1 MKKLNSFTLK
11 TFAIIA
17 MIMDHIFTYLMST
30 SIHVPLWF
38 SSIGKLA
45 SPIFFYLIVEG
56 FFHTKSRKRYFA
68 RLAIFGGVMIILDII
83 LGIHNNIFLSLSLSI
98 LLLICVDYLRNIEDK
113 KKKFLFII
121 PILGIGFLYFNTE
134 ASIYGFIETLI
145 FYFCREKKVLLS
157 ILFVSFYGLFLA
169 TVLQATNPLIFTVNN
184 QWMSVFAIIPILMYN
199 GKLGLKNTFTKWMF
213 YIVYPL
219 HLTIIILLRNA
230 LM

>member
-68 RLAIFGGVMIILDII
+68 RLAIFGGVMIILDTI
-83 LGIHNNIFLSLSLSI
+83 LGIHNNIFLSLSLSV
-98 LLLICVDYLRNIEDK
+98 LLLICIDYFRNIEDK
-113 KKKFLFII
+113 RKKFLFII
-121 PILGIGFLYFNTE
+121 PILEIGFLYFNTE
-134 ASIYGFIETLI
+134 ASIYGFVETLI

>member
-56 FFHTKSRKRYFA
+56 FFHTKSKKRYFA
-68 RLAIFGGVMIILDII
+68 RLAIFGGVMIILDTI
-83 LGIHNNIFLSLSLSI
+83 LGIHNNIFLSLSLSV
-98 LLLICVDYLRNIEDK
+98 LLLICIEYFRNIEDK
-113 KKKFLFII
+113 KKKILLVI

-134 ASIYGFIETLI
+134 ASIFGFVETLI

-169 TVLQATNPLIFTVNN
+169 TVLQAKNPLIFTVNN

>member
-17 MIMDHIFTYLMST
+17 MIMDHIFTYLRSVP
-30 SIHVPLWF
+30 IDVPLWF

-56 FFHTKSRKRYFA
+56 FFHTKSRKRYFL
-68 RLAIFGGVMIILDII
+68 RLAIFGGVMIILDTI
-83 LGIHNNIFLSLSLSI
+83 LGIHNNIFLSLSLSV
-98 LLLICVDYLRNIEDK
+98 LLLICIEYFRNIEDK
-113 KKKFLFII
+113 KKKILLII

-134 ASIYGFIETLI
+134 ASIFGFVETLI

-169 TVLQATNPLIFTVNN
+169 TVLQAKNPLIFTVNN

>member
-17 MIMDHIFTYLMST
+17 MIMDHIFTYLRSVP
-30 SIHVPLWF
+30 IDVPLWF
-38 SSIGKLA
+38 SCIGKLA

-56 FFHTKSRKRYFA
+56 FFHTKNRKKYFA
-68 RLAIFGGVMIILDII
+68 RLAIFGGVMIILDTI

-121 PILGIGFLYFNTE
+121 LILGIGFLYFNTE
-134 ASIYGFIETLI
+134 ASIFGFVEILI

-199 GKLGLKNTFTKWMF
+199 GKLGLKNTFTKWIF

-219 HLTIIILLRNA
+219 HLTIIILIRNA

>member
-1 MKKLNSFTLK
+1 
-11 TFAIIA
+11 
-17 MIMDHIFTYLMST
+17 MS
-30 SIHVPLWF
+30 V
-38 SSIGKLA
+38 
-45 SPIFFYLIVEG
+45 
-56 FFHTKSRKRYFA
+56 
-68 RLAIFGGVMIILDII
+68 
-83 LGIHNNIFLSLSLSI
+83 
-98 LLLICVDYLRNIEDK
+98 LLLICIEYFRNIEDK
-113 KKKFLFII
+113 KKKILLVI

-134 ASIYGFIETLI
+134 ASIFGFVETLI

-169 TVLQATNPLIFTVNN
+169 TVLQAKNPLIFTVNN

>member
-68 RLAIFGGVMIILDII
+68 RLAIFGGVMIILDTV
-83 LGIHNNIFLSLSLSI
+83 LGIHNNIFLSLSLSV
-98 LLLICVDYLRNIEDK
+98 LLLICIEYFRNIEDK
-113 KKKFLFII
+113 KKKILLVI

-134 ASIYGFIETLI
+134 ASIFGFVETLI

-169 TVLQATNPLIFTVNN
+169 TVLQAKNPLIFTVNN

>member
-17 MIMDHIFTYLMST
+17 MIMDHIFTYLRSVP
-30 SIHVPLWF
+30 IYVPLWF
-38 SSIGKLA
+38 SCIGKLA

-56 FFHTKSRKRYFA
+56 FFHTKSRKKYFA
-68 RLAIFGGVMIILDII
+68 RLAIFGGVIIILDTI

-121 PILGIGFLYFNTE
+121 LILGIGFLYFNTE
-134 ASIYGFIETLI
+134 ASIFGFVETLI

-199 GKLGLKNTFTKWMF
+199 GKLGLKNTFTKWIF

-219 HLTIIILLRNA
+219 HLTIIILIRNA

>member
-68 RLAIFGGVMIILDII
+68 RLAIFGGVMIILDTI
-83 LGIHNNIFLSLSLSI
+83 LGIHNNIFLSLSLSV
-98 LLLICVDYLRNIEDK
+98 LLLICIEYFRNIEDK
-113 KKKFLFII
+113 KKKILLVI

-134 ASIYGFIETLI
+134 ASIFGFVETLI

-169 TVLQATNPLIFTVNN
+169 TVLQAKNPLIFTVNN

>member
-17 MIMDHIFTYLMST
+17 MIMDHIFTYLRSVP
-30 SIHVPLWF
+30 IDVPLWF

-56 FFHTKSRKRYFA
+56 FFHTKSRKRYFL
-68 RLAIFGGVMIILDII
+68 RLAIFGGVMIILDTI
-83 LGIHNNIFLSLSLSI
+83 LEIHNNIFLSLSLSV
-98 LLLICVDYLRNIEDK
+98 LLLICIEYFRNIEDK
-113 KKKFLFII
+113 KKKILLII

-134 ASIYGFIETLI
+134 ASIFGFVETLI

-169 TVLQATNPLIFTVNN
+169 TVLQAKNPLIFTVNN

>member
-17 MIMDHIFTYLMST
+17 MIMDHIFTYLRSVP
-30 SIHVPLWF
+30 IDVPLWF

-56 FFHTKSRKRYFA
+56 FFHTKSRKRYFL
-68 RLAIFGGVMIILDII
+68 RLAIFGGVMIILDTI
-83 LGIHNNIFLSLSLSI
+83 LGIHNNIFLSLSLSV
-98 LLLICVDYLRNIEDK
+98 LLLICIEYFRNIEDK
-113 KKKFLFII
+113 KKKILLVI

-134 ASIYGFIETLI
+134 ASIFGFVETLI

-169 TVLQATNPLIFTVNN
+169 TVLQAKNPLIFTVNN

>member
-17 MIMDHIFTYLMST
+17 MIMDHIFTYLRSVP
-30 SIHVPLWF
+30 IDVPLWF

-68 RLAIFGGVMIILDII
+68 RLAIFGGVMIILDTI

-98 LLLICVDYLRNIEDK
+98 LLLICIDYLRNIEDK

-121 PILGIGFLYFNTE
+121 PILGIAFLYFNTE
-134 ASIYGFIETLI
+134 ASIYGLVETLI

-169 TVLQATNPLIFTVNN
+169 TVLQAKNPLMFTVNN

-219 HLTIIILLRNA
+219 HLTIIILIRNV

>member
-17 MIMDHIFTYLMST
+17 MIMDHIFTYLRSVP
-30 SIHVPLWF
+30 IDVPLWF
-38 SSIGKLA
+38 SCIGKLA

-56 FFHTKSRKRYFA
+56 FFHTKSRKKYFA
-68 RLAIFGGVMIILDII
+68 RLAIFGGVMIILDTI

-121 PILGIGFLYFNTE
+121 LILGIGFLYFNTE
-134 ASIYGFIETLI
+134 ASIFGFIETLI

-199 GKLGLKNTFTKWMF
+199 GKLGLKNTFTKWIF

-219 HLTIIILLRNA
+219 HLTIIILIRNA

>member
-11 TFAIIA
+11 IFAIIA
-17 MIMDHIFTYLMST
+17 MIMDHIFTYLRSVP
-30 SIHVPLWF
+30 IDVPLWF

-56 FFHTKSRKRYFA
+56 FFHTKSRKRYFL
-68 RLAIFGGVMIILDII
+68 RLAIFGGVMIILDTI
-83 LGIHNNIFLSLSLSI
+83 LGIHNNIFLSLSLSV
-98 LLLICVDYLRNIEDK
+98 LLLICIEYFRNIEEK
-113 KKKFLFII
+113 KKKILLII

-134 ASIYGFIETLI
+134 ASIFGFVETLI

-169 TVLQATNPLIFTVNN
+169 TVLQAKNPLIFTVNN

>member
-68 RLAIFGGVMIILDII
+68 RLAIFGGVMIILDTI
-83 LGIHNNIFLSLSLSI
+83 LGIHNNIFLSLSLSV
-98 LLLICVDYLRNIEDK
+98 LLLICIEYFRNIEDK
-113 KKKFLFII
+113 KKKILLII

-134 ASIYGFIETLI
+134 ASIFGFVETLI

-169 TVLQATNPLIFTVNN
+169 TVLQAKNPLIFTVNN

>member
-17 MIMDHIFTYLMST
+17 MIMDHIFTYLRSVQ
-30 SIHVPLWF
+30 IDVPLWF
-38 SSIGKLA
+38 SCIGKLA

-56 FFHTKSRKRYFA
+56 FFHTKSRKKYFA
-68 RLAIFGGVMIILDII
+68 RLAIFGGVMIILDTI

-121 PILGIGFLYFNTE
+121 LILGIGFLYFNTE
-134 ASIYGFIETLI
+134 ASIFGFVETLI

-199 GKLGLKNTFTKWMF
+199 GKLGLKNTFTKWIF

-219 HLTIIILLRNA
+219 HLTIIILIRNA

>member
-17 MIMDHIFTYLMST
+17 MIMDHIFTYLRSVP
-30 SIHVPLWF
+30 IDVPLWF

-56 FFHTKSRKRYFA
+56 FFHTKSRKRYFL
-68 RLAIFGGVMIILDII
+68 RLAIFGGVMIILDTI
-83 LGIHNNIFLSLSLSI
+83 LGIHNNIFLSLSLSV
-98 LLLICVDYLRNIEDK
+98 LLLICIEYFRNIEDK
-113 KKKFLFII
+113 RKKFLFII
-121 PILGIGFLYFNTE
+121 PILGITFLYFNTE
-134 ASIYGFIETLI
+134 ASIYGFVETLI

-169 TVLQATNPLIFTVNN
+169 TVLQAKNPLIFTVNN

>member
-68 RLAIFGGVMIILDII
+68 RLAFFGGVMIILDTI
-83 LGIHNNIFLSLSLSI
+83 LGIHNNIFLSLSLSV
-98 LLLICVDYLRNIEDK
+98 LLLICIDYFRNIEDK
-113 KKKFLFII
+113 RKKFLFII

-134 ASIYGFIETLI
+134 ASIYGFVETLI

-169 TVLQATNPLIFTVNN
+169 TVLQAKNPLIFTVNN

>member
-17 MIMDHIFTYLMST
+17 MIMDHIFTYLRSVP
-30 SIHVPLWF
+30 IDVPLWF
-38 SSIGKLA
+38 SCIGKLA

-56 FFHTKSRKRYFA
+56 FFHTKSRKKYFA
-68 RLAIFGGVMIILDII
+68 RLAIFGGVIIILDTI

-121 PILGIGFLYFNTE
+121 LILGIGFLYFNTE
-134 ASIYGFIETLI
+134 ASIFGFVETLI

-199 GKLGLKNTFTKWMF
+199 GKLGLKNTFTKWIF

-219 HLTIIILLRNA
+219 HLTIIILIRNA

>member
-17 MIMDHIFTYLMST
+17 MIMDHIFTYLRSVP
-30 SIHVPLWF
+30 IDVPLWF
-38 SSIGKLA
+38 SCIGKLA

-56 FFHTKSRKRYFA
+56 FFHTKSRKKYFA
-68 RLAIFGGVMIILDII
+68 RLAIFGGVMIILDTI

-121 PILGIGFLYFNTE
+121 LILGIGFLYFNTE
-134 ASIYGFIETLI
+134 ASIFGFVETLI

-199 GKLGLKNTFTKWMF
+199 GKLGLKNTFTKWIF

-219 HLTIIILLRNA
+219 HLTIIILIRNA

>member
-68 RLAIFGGVMIILDII
+68 RLAIFGGVMIILDTI
-83 LGIHNNIFLSLSLSI
+83 LGIHNNIFLSLSLSV
-98 LLLICVDYLRNIEDK
+98 LLLICIDYFRNIEDK
-113 KKKFLFII
+113 RKKFLFII

-134 ASIYGFIETLI
+134 ASIYGFVETLI

>member
-17 MIMDHIFTYLMST
+17 MIMDHIFTYLRSVP
-30 SIHVPLWF
+30 IDVPLWF
-38 SSIGKLA
+38 SCIGKLA

-56 FFHTKSRKRYFA
+56 FFHTKSRKKYFA
-68 RLAIFGGVMIILDII
+68 RLAIFGGVMIILDTI

-121 PILGIGFLYFNTE
+121 LILGIGFLYFNTE
-134 ASIYGFIETLI
+134 ASIFGFVETLI

-157 ILFVSFYGLFLA
+157 LLFVSFYGLFLA

-199 GKLGLKNTFTKWMF
+199 GKLGLKNTFTKWIF

-219 HLTIIILLRNA
+219 HLTIIILIRNA